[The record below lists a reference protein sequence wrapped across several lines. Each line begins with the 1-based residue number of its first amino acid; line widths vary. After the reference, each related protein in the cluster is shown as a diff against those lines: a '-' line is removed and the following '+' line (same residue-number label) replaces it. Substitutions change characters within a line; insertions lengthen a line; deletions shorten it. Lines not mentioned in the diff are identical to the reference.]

1 MKVTAT
7 ISVLLFIACFAMEVS
22 AQGADGR
29 SNVGSATSAVRSSPK
44 KPKRRTART
53 FAAERPAPPKPVEP
67 KRGRL
72 VIVVNEPGSNIYL
85 SESNSDPSLIQTT
98 SFPQSQT
105 GRMLTPGSY
114 TLSVKKT
121 GFFDEVR
128 NVDLKPGG
136 RRKLVINMRPQMA
149 LLTVR
154 TNLADAAIDVEN
166 VGSFTKPIKRYLIKP
181 GKYRIELRRRGYV
194 TQTITADLSIAGKE
208 QNIYAI
214 LQPLRIDT
222 VLAQANELLGKG
234 EITAASALVNDVLL
248 MNNAHANANLLYGL
262 IERRRGNSTASK
274 YFLKAIRGG
283 GTVAIPVKVLFNN
296 ELVLVDVA
304 IDRDSIGLRSRMIA
318 DLNFKITRKNLG
330 ELDRMM
336 DGGFLTYIAVKG
348 ESDFYGRGIH
358 PQLKIFSSGSEMDP
372 ATGQIRCGQ
381 GANGGSCAIES
392 EILFNV
398 ISGWREL

>member
-1 MKVTAT
+1 MKFIAT
-7 ISVLLFIACFAMEVS
+7 VSVLLFIACFAVEIS

-29 SNVGSATSAVRSSPK
+29 SNTRSAPSAVRSSPK
-44 KPKRRTART
+44 KPKRITART
-53 FAAERPAPPKPVEP
+53 FAAERPAAPKPVEP

-85 SESNSDPSLIQTT
+85 SELNSNPSLIQTT
-98 SFPQSQT
+98 LLPQSQT

-114 TLSVKKT
+114 TLSVKKA

-136 RRKLVINMRPQMA
+136 KRKIVINMRPQMA

-154 TNLADAAIDVEN
+154 TNVGDAEIDIEN
-166 VGSFTKPIKRYLIKP
+166 VGNFTRPIKRYLIKP
-181 GKYRIELRRRGYV
+181 GRYRIDLRRRGYIS
-194 TQTITADLSIAGKE
+194 QTITADLSIAGKE
-208 QNIYAI
+208 QNIYTV

-222 VLAQANELLGKG
+222 VLEQANELLAKG
-234 EITAASALVNDVLL
+234 DTAGASALVSDVLL
-248 MNNAHANANLLYGL
+248 MNNAHANANLLYGF
-262 IERRRGNSTASK
+262 IELRRGNAAASK
-274 YFLKAIRGG
+274 YFIKAIRGG
-283 GTVAIPVKVLFNN
+283 GTAAIPVKVLFNN
-296 ELVLVDVA
+296 ELVPVDIA
-304 IDRDSIGLRSRMIA
+304 IDRDSIGLRSRTIA
-318 DLNFKITRKNLG
+318 DLNFKITRQNLG

-336 DGGFLTYIAVKG
+336 DGGFLSYIAVKG
-348 ESDFYGRGIH
+348 ESDFYGRGFH

-381 GANGGSCAIES
+381 GANGGSCAMES
-392 EILFNV
+392 EILFSV